1 MPIKTEKL
9 LISLLMIMTV
19 LPAGTKSPKQS
30 HEDTDMLGLPIYYY
44 DIGTFPMVSRDSV
57 KVVIKTKVPFD
68 ALQFIKQGDIF
79 TANYELFILIV
90 DENDKK
96 HASKIWKQ
104 NLQTESYYETNSQ
117 QLFDIN
123 EVIFRLLPGKYKLTL
138 SILDLDTKKKYI
150 RRDEINIADFYDK
163 PLTISTI
170 DIIEQVLTDEQGK
183 PDDISS
189 IDGDIND
196 RQTDFVVRF
205 DILSNG
211 GIADIGYRILSQ
223 DEKIVTKETFTDT
236 LDNGITNQRL
246 TISRKSLGYSK
257 YKIVIEVAI
266 GKDKVSRSR
275 VFNLRWIGMSKLI
288 DDLDAAIEQMK
299 YIVHSKKFKKLKKA
313 SAKEKKNEFIKFW
326 ENMDP
331 TPETEENEL
340 MNEYYRRVRYANA
353 HFSGFTEGWKTD
365 MGMIFILFGPP
376 NDIERHPFELHSK
389 PYEIWYY
396 YDINKT
402 FIFVDETGFGDY
414 RLTEPYYENIFR
426 Y

>member
-1 MPIKTEKL
+1 M
-9 LISLLMIMTV
+9 
-19 LPAGTKSPKQS
+19 
-30 HEDTDMLGLPIYYY
+30 
-44 DIGTFPMVSRDSV
+44 
-57 KVVIKTKVPFD
+57 
-68 ALQFIKQGDIF
+68 
-79 TANYELFILIV
+79 
-90 DENDKK
+90 
-96 HASKIWKQ
+96 
-104 NLQTESYYETNSQ
+104 
-117 QLFDIN
+117 
-123 EVIFRLLPGKYKLTL
+123 TL

-163 PLTISTI
+163 PVTISTI

-196 RQTDFVVRF
+196 RQADFVVSF

-236 LDNGITNQRL
+236 LNNGITNHRL
-246 TISRKSLGYSK
+246 TISRKSLDYSK
-257 YKIVIEVAI
+257 YKIVIEVAM

-313 SAKEKKNEFIKFW
+313 SAKEKKDEFIKFW